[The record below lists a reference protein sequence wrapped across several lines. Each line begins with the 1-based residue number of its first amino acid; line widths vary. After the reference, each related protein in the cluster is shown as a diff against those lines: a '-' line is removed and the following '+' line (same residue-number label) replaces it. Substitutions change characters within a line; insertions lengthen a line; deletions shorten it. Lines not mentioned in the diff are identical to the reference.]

1 MWRLTKDYF
10 ILFTFLP
17 KKKKAEG
24 EKVFII
30 DNIKEF
36 LGFESITEKYPLH
49 MQLKSISSR
58 GISRFEMVCIVPM

>member
-1 MWRLTKDYF
+1 MEINKRLFHFIYISTK
-10 ILFTFLP
+10 

-58 GISRFEMVCIVPM
+58 GISRFKMVCIVPM